1 MATLTTQNIATTGI
15 LPTYASAAG
24 GGDAMVADSTSFLH
38 VKNGAGVSMTVTL
51 ATPATVD
58 TTLAVGDRV
67 VTVGATS
74 EQMISVPAELYRDPA
89 TGLAAITYSSVTT
102 VTVAAIRR

>member
-1 MATLTTQNIATTGI
+1 MATLVTQNIATTGI
-15 LPTYASAAG
+15 LPTYQAAAG

-38 VKNGAGVSMTVTL
+38 IKNGTASPMTVTL

-58 TTLAVGDRV
+58 TTLLVADRA
-67 VTVGATS
+67 VTVGANS
-74 EQMISVPAELYRDPA
+74 EQMIAVPDSLYRDPA
-89 TGLAAITYSSVTT
+89 TGLAAITYSLATS

>member
-15 LPTYASAAG
+15 LPTYAAAAG

-38 VKNGAGVSMTVTL
+38 IKNGTGSSMVVTL
-51 ATPATVD
+51 VTPATVD
-58 TTLAVGDRV
+58 TNLAVTDRA
-67 VTVGATS
+67 VTVGANS
-74 EQMISVPAELYRDPA
+74 EQMISVPAELYRDPT
-89 TGLAAITYSSVTT
+89 TGLAAITYSLATS